1 MHANNGTKTIS
12 EGNLKWQLSE
22 ADDAHVGRRKVIF
35 SNSEQSILQIRQE
48 SIDTPSQQ
56 SISDLCDDYYDRL
69 QCRLEGL
76 RLRGRKMSAFVAL
89 LIVFDDRYQ
98 A

>member
-1 MHANNGTKTIS
+1 MHAKDGTNTIS
-12 EGNLKWQLSE
+12 EDTLKWQISE
-22 ADDAHVGRRKVIF
+22 ADDAHVGRRKVIV
-35 SNSEQSILQIRQE
+35 SNSEQSTLQIRQE

-56 SISDLCDDYYDRL
+56 SISDLCDDFYDRL
-69 QCRLEGL
+69 RCRLEGL
-76 RLRGRKMSAFVAL
+76 RLRGRELSASVAL